1 MFYCPLSTAK
11 NKLGLGD
18 VVRLRFV
25 PGEKNFVFS
34 VTNLNKEASDKLLK
48 KIHSTVNFIAPNR
61 SFGMLDNEV
70 FLSNTILAN
79 HQDITE
85 ESTISGQAV
94 LNFNRKKNV
103 WGWALLKIDAVENR
117 R

>member
-1 MFYCPLSTAK
+1 
-11 NKLGLGD
+11 
-18 VVRLRFV
+18 
-25 PGEKNFVFS
+25 
-34 VTNLNKEASDKLLK
+34 
-48 KIHSTVNFIAPNR
+48 
-61 SFGMLDNEV
+61 MLDNEV

-103 WGWALLKIDAVENR
+103 WGWALLKIDAVENHQ
-117 R
+117 

>member
-1 MFYCPLSTAK
+1 MGFTEAATEMPSMFYCPLSTAK

-48 KIHSTVNFIAPNR
+48 KFTPQLISLRLTVR
-61 SFGMLDNEV
+61 SACLTMKCF
-70 FLSNTILAN
+70 
-79 HQDITE
+79 
-85 ESTISGQAV
+85 
-94 LNFNRKKNV
+94 
-103 WGWALLKIDAVENR
+103 
-117 R
+117 